1 MFEAIVTGI
10 ISGIVSGIVTG
21 IVLFFLT
28 RWYNKKIGLIERYKC
43 PNPECGKMG
52 LYNGE
57 GGQWCCF
64 CGQSADRYRINEY
77 VSEKE
82 R

>member
-1 MFEAIVTGI
+1 MFETI
-10 ISGIVSGIVTG
+10 ISGIVSGTVSRIVTG
-21 IVLFFLT
+21 IAFFFLT
-28 RWYNKKIGLIERYKC
+28 RWYNKKIGLIERYRC

-64 CGQSADRYRINEY
+64 CGQSADRYRINEL
-77 VSEKE
+77 SKK
-82 R
+82 